1 MDNFAGQLQQAVRVF
16 HDCGLSTDINPA
28 FFSFALHILH
38 GNCEMN
44 PLHVKAP
51 TSAAFSACFCVRCR
65 TGRRIHTPKLVINN
79 ARHHRSAAESSSRKK
94 NTGPEGTSYGLRVFV
109 CIGRRQTCSRIDGVF
124 YLRFGLKGAKQWQA
138 NQFRTSRQKQGHHIV
153 LTRTVNAAKN
163 CVICTNKSRGAV
175 QSTGRKPWSAGRQT
189 GRSGEPLMSRQ
200 AALGNTSMGG

>member
-1 MDNFAGQLQQAVRVF
+1 MQLSRPSSHRDFRWLFLLDYAVVCPLAWLLRKTPLFFREYVDNFAGQLQQAVRVF

-79 ARHHRSAAESSSRKK
+79 CRHHRSAAESSSRKK
-94 NTGPEGTSYGLRVFV
+94 IPAQKELLTGCGFSSVL
-109 CIGRRQTCSRIDGVF
+109 DGD
-124 YLRFGLKGAKQWQA
+124 RHAA
-138 NQFRTSRQKQGHHIV
+138 E
-153 LTRTVNAAKN
+153 LTECFTYVS
-163 CVICTNKSRGAV
+163 V
-175 QSTGRKPWSAGRQT
+175 
-189 GRSGEPLMSRQ
+189 
-200 AALGNTSMGG
+200 